1 MHVANAE
8 AGFFVLVGRGASLLI
23 PIALWYVLERV
34 TDRTDVLIISMGGI
48 LYATV
53 TESFLYLRAVYYRY
67 SRELEKRIISV
78 QIIVDDDAKS
88 IGVGDRLK
96 IRYREG
102 PLSFMRT

>member
-8 AGFFVLVGRGASLLI
+8 AGFSYLWVVGASLLI